1 MIVRVK
7 NSLMVKSREV
17 IVENTKINLQIA
29 KVLKSEGFID
39 NYEECGQIYMS
50 NNGFVYS
57 HIKLFLRYKGT
68 KQKPYITNIKR
79 VSKPGFRVYTNYKNI
94 PKIMGGIGVAVCTIK

>member
-57 HIKLFLRYKGT
+57 HIKLFLINSTCLLLNSIGKIFLT
-68 KQKPYITNIKR
+68 LFILLNSMIK
-79 VSKPGFRVYTNYKNI
+79 KF
-94 PKIMGGIGVAVCTIK
+94 